1 MTVNANAP
9 SQGTRLCAELLLWFG
24 PALLFGGLLAWWMR
38 SGGASAPGGLG
49 GTGMAKSTA
58 RRLRPLLGQAHTTF
72 ADVAGIGRAR
82 GGSASAGGH
91 NERERPLNQRSGPGL
106 RSYASS

>member
-1 MTVNANAP
+1 MVDA
-9 SQGTRLCAELLLWFG
+9 QWRGR
-24 PALLFGGLLAWWMR
+24 ALR
-38 SGGASAPGGLG
+38 GGLG
-49 GTGMAKSTA
+49 GTGMGKSTA

-91 NERERPLNQRSGPGL
+91 DERERTLNQILTEMDGFTGSESVVVLGRA
-106 RSYASS
+106 RR